1 MRMAFHSTVNT
12 DRNLLVYSQVTD
24 YLKKILQ
31 ENQNLNLSG
40 IMNSWGNDIK
50 LDIIGKREV

>member
-1 MRMAFHSTVNT
+1 
-12 DRNLLVYSQVTD
+12 VYSQVTD